1 MLLRADGGDVLA
13 IGQASHAWISGQL
26 ARAWGNAGF
35 PAPAPFE
42 EVCLAAEQH
51 DVGMATWDL
60 WPEHN
65 PRTGLP
71 RAFTEMD
78 LQTHLALWSS
88 APQRLRSQSRYAAVL
103 VSMHGCRLYERRDLE
118 RLPAGDAGAIRAY
131 LREQRRLQDELIASL
146 RAEPLMAPVA
156 GPQAIAR
163 ASHLIWTWDLISL
176 ALCLSWPAQTASDVP
191 GRAGPVALALAARER
206 EMAISPWP
214 FALPEVKVRCQGQRL
229 TGRFQSRA
237 AMHEALGAAA
247 WETIEFVLSPGQ
259 P

>member
-1 MLLRADGGDVLA
+1 MLLRADDGDFLA

-26 ARAWGNAGF
+26 ARAWGNADF

-71 RAFTEMD
+71 VAFTEMA

-88 APQRLRSQSRYAAVL
+88 APRRLLTQSRYAALL
-103 VSMHGCRLYERRDLE
+103 VSMHGCRLYAQRDLE
-118 RLPAGDAGAIRAY
+118 RLPAGDSDAIRAY
-131 LREQRRLQDELIASL
+131 LRQQDHLQDRLLTSL
-146 RAEPLMAPVA
+146 RAEPLMAA
-156 GPQAIAR
+156 AAPQAINQ
-163 ASHLIWTWDLISL
+163 ASQLIWTWDLISL

-191 GRAGPVALALAARER
+191 GRSGPVALALAARER
-206 EMAISPWP
+206 EMTVSPWP
-214 FALPEVKVRCQGQRL
+214 FSLPEVEVRCQGRRL
-229 TGRFQSRA
+229 TGRFQSRE
-237 AMHEALGAAA
+237 AMHQALDAAA

-259 P
+259 A